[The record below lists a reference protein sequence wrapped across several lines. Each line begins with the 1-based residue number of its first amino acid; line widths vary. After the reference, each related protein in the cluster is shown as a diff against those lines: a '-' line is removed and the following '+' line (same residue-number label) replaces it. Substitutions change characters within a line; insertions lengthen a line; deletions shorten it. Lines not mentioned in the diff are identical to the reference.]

1 MLIGYARVSS
11 TSQSLDIQHEALAA
25 TGAEKIFSEKVSGR
39 STTDREQLALAMSFA
54 REGDTLIVTRLD
66 RLARSVGD
74 LHRIIETLTAK
85 GVAFKCLN
93 QPGVDTD
100 SSMGRLLI
108 GVLGAVAAF
117 EVDIRRERQM
127 EGVRKAQ
134 AAGKY
139 RGRPA
144 SIDPTKIK
152 ELKAGGMGAAA
163 IAKQMGIGRA
173 SVYRALAA

>member
-1 MLIGYARVSS
+1 MMIGYARVSS
-11 TSQSLDIQHEALAA
+11 TSQSLDIQHEALSAA
-25 TGAEKIFSEKVSGR
+25 GCEKVFAEKVSGR
-39 STTDREQLALAMSFA
+39 STTDREQLALALSFA
-54 REGDTLIVTRLD
+54 REDDTFIVTRLD

-74 LHRIIETLTAK
+74 LHRIIETLNGK
-85 GVAFKCLN
+85 GVGFRCLN

-100 SSMGRLLI
+100 TSTGRLMLAM
-108 GVLGAVAAF
+108 LAAVASF
-117 EVDIRRERQM
+117 EADIRHERQM

-144 SIDPTKIK
+144 SIDPAKVK
-152 ELKAGGMGAAA
+152 ELRASGMGAAA
-163 IAKQMGIGRA
+163 IAKTLNIGRA

>member
-1 MLIGYARVSS
+1 MIIGYARVSS
-11 TSQSLDIQHEALAA
+11 TSQSLDIQHEALATA
-25 TGAEKIFSEKVSGR
+25 GADKIFSEKVSGR
-39 STTDREQLALAMSFA
+39 STTDREQLALALSFA
-54 REGDTLIVTRLD
+54 REGDVLAVCRLD
-66 RLARSVGD
+66 RLARSVSD
-74 LHRIIETLTAK
+74 LHRIVEALEQK

-100 SSMGRLLI
+100 TSTGRLNLAI
-108 GVLGAVAAF
+108 LAAVAAF
-117 EVDIRRERQM
+117 EADIRRERQM

-144 SIDPTKIK
+144 SIDPVKVK
-152 ELKAGGMGAAA
+152 ELKATGMGAAA
-163 IAKQMGIGRA
+163 IAKTLNIGRA

>member
-1 MLIGYARVSS
+1 M
-11 TSQSLDIQHEALAA
+11 
-25 TGAEKIFSEKVSGR
+25 
-39 STTDREQLALAMSFA
+39 
-54 REGDTLIVTRLD
+54 
-66 RLARSVGD
+66 
-74 LHRIIETLTAK
+74 
-85 GVAFKCLN
+85 
-93 QPGVDTD
+93 
-100 SSMGRLLI
+100 I

>member
-1 MLIGYARVSS
+1 
-11 TSQSLDIQHEALAA
+11 LAA
-25 TGAEKIFSEKVSGR
+25 AGCEKIFSEKVSGR
-39 STTDREQLALAMSFA
+39 STADREQLALAMSFA

-66 RLARSVGD
+66 RLARSVID
-74 LHRIIETLTAK
+74 LHRIIETLNAK
-85 GVAFKCLN
+85 GVKFRCLN

-100 SSMGRLLI
+100 TSTGRLTLSI
-108 GVLGAVAAF
+108 LGAVASF
-117 EVDIRRERQM
+117 ESDIRRERQM

-152 ELKAGGMGAAA
+152 ELKAAGMGAAA
-163 IAKQMGIGRA
+163 IAKHMGIGRA

>member
-1 MLIGYARVSS
+1 MIIGYARVSS

-25 TGAEKIFSEKVSGR
+25 AGAEKIFSEKVSGR
-39 STTDREQLALAMSFA
+39 STTDREQLALALSFA
-54 REGDTLIVTRLD
+54 REGDVLAVCRLD
-66 RLARSVGD
+66 RLARSVSD
-74 LHRIIETLTAK
+74 LHQIIDALQKK
-85 GVAFKCLN
+85 GVAFRCLN

-100 SSMGRLLI
+100 TSSGRLMLAM
-108 GVLGAVAAF
+108 LGAVACF
-117 EVDIRRERQM
+117 ESDIRRERQM

-144 SIDPTKIK
+144 SIDPAKVK
-152 ELKAGGMGAAA
+152 ELRATGMGAAA
-163 IAKQMGIGRA
+163 IAKTLNIGRA